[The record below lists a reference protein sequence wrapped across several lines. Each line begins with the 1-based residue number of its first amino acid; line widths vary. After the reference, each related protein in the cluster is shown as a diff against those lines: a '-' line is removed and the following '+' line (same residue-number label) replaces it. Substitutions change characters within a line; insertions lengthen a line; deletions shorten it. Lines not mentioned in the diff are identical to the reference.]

1 MKHFTLWLGA
11 CLLACLS
18 VCFASGPLGAQD
30 QSATPPAAEKPAAA
44 AHPKAATHSGAD
56 SGLLHPETLKAKAP
70 DVYEATFT
78 TSKGDF
84 VVQVTRSWAPNEAD
98 RFYNLVKHGYFDG
111 VEFFRVVPGFVVQF
125 GLTGSPAVNKA
136 WENANMKD
144 DPVTQ
149 TNAEGTITFAQTGSP
164 NSRSTQVFINLGNNA
179 GLDHSGQGF
188 APFGQ
193 ITSGMDVVKSL
204 YSGYADAP
212 TGHQDEITNQGNNYL
227 QKNFP
232 KLDGI
237 KSAKIT
243 SPPPAPAPS
252 AAHKAP
258 PAAPAPK

>member
-1 MKHFTLWLGA
+1 MKHFVSWFSICLIA
-11 CLLACLS
+11 CLIT
-18 VCFASGPLGAQD
+18 CFAPGPLAAQT
-30 QSATPPAAEKPAAA
+30 QSPAPAAAQKPAPA
-44 AHPKAATHSGAD
+44 AHPKSPAHAD
-56 SGLLHPETLKAKAP
+56 PGLLYPATLKDKAP

-78 TSKGDF
+78 TTKGDF

-136 WENANMKD
+136 WESANIKD

-164 NSRSTQVFINLGNNA
+164 NSRSTQVFINLGSNG

-193 ITSGMDVVKSL
+193 ITSGMDVVKNL
-204 YSGYADAP
+204 YGGYADAP
-212 TGHQDEITNQGNNYL
+212 TGHQEEITNQGNAYL
-227 QKNFP
+227 EKNFP
-232 KLDGI
+232 KLDSI

-243 SPPPAPAPS
+243 SPATAPGTTHKAAPPAP
-252 AAHKAP
+252 K
-258 PAAPAPK
+258 

>member
-1 MKHFTLWLGA
+1 MRHFASWFSLFVFG
-11 CLLACLS
+11 CLIA
-18 VCFASGPLGAQD
+18 CFAAGPLVAQN
-30 QSATPPAAEKPAAA
+30 QPPQAATAQKSEAPAHSQAA
-44 AHPKAATHSGAD
+44 AHSAAD
-56 SGLLHPETLKAKAP
+56 PGLLHPATLKDKAP

-78 TSKGDF
+78 TTKGDF

-98 RFYNLVKHGYFDG
+98 RFYNLVKHGYFNG

-136 WENANMKD
+136 WESANIKD

-193 ITSGMDVVKSL
+193 ITSGMDVVTGL
-204 YSGYADAP
+204 YGGYADAP
-212 TGHQDEITNQGNNYL
+212 TGHQEEITNQGNAYL
-227 QKNFP
+227 EKNFP
-232 KLDGI
+232 KLDSI

-243 SPPPAPAPS
+243 SPASAPS
-252 AAHKAP
+252 TTHKA
-258 PAAPAPK
+258 AAPAPK